1 MVGAPPIAPAPPP
14 PALTARHPPHGRRNP
29 HRRPCPSRPRRS
41 TAVSFPVP
49 TPVLLLSRRCR
60 RQRCCQRCFPP
71 PHRSALLSD
80 VAVDRVPSLPRNT
93 HPAPLPRPR
102 LPSHIL
108 LDHLRP
114 LPSLPILSRY
124 EYKYERSA
132 RHRKRRRRRRRRRRR
147 LRSVRVCVGV
157 ARTRMAATQEGVSS
171 GAKQAGSAGSQV
183 CRDDMLYQDWACEA
197 QRRARESHGWFIT
210 TAAQHGHRAPR
221 WSSPPLLR
229 RRSSPVV
236 LRLLFGRRSVR
247 SEGDARAN
255 ARANARSARESRGWL
270 ITAAAQPGHRGGPL
284 LFLFS
289 RPVRR
294 SARAPLPRSTRAPA
308 GGART
313 TSGRA
318 DARRA
323 RRDARDARGVR
334 ARRALGVRG
343 PRFRAPGRAATPR
356 FCAPLNRA
364 GTEDAALQIR
374 PRCGTSSD

>member
-60 RQRCCQRCFPP
+60 RQRCCQRCCPP
-71 PHRSALLSD
+71 PRRSALLSD

-221 WSSPPLLR
+221 WSSPPLR

-236 LRLLFGRRSVR
+236 SRLLFGRRSVR
-247 SEGDARAN
+247 SEGAARGGATGD

-270 ITAAAQPGHRGGPL
+270 ITAAAQPGHRAPRWSSPLPL
-284 LFLFS
+284 LSS
-289 RPVRR
+289 RSSLR
-294 SARAPLPRSTRAPA
+294 ARAAPSLHPRA
-308 GGART
+308 GG
-313 TSGRA
+313 GRA
-318 DARRA
+318 HHERARGCAPSATRRA
-323 RRDARDARGVR
+323 RRAGSPSAARPRSSRPAVSR
-334 ARRALGVRG
+334 ARQGG
-343 PRFRAPGRAATPR
+343 NP
-356 FCAPLNRA
+356 PLLCSF
-364 GTEDAALQIR
+364 E
-374 PRCGTSSD
+374 